1 MKTKTIVDATD
12 ATLET
17 EEQAKI
23 RELEE
28 RLAALEGKVDGNR
41 EGLDNDFHDLAVND
55 INDRNRVDAL
65 EERLAA
71 AERALQTLSNTLHV
85 IDATSLLSLYS
96 LIKTD
101 NLRQPNFT
109 NNQDIIDSGCSDAI
123 NRMMKTVVKVNAA
136 EAERKSKQTKAIKD
150 MMEKQNVSADTSE

>member
-1 MKTKTIVDATD
+1 MEVKMTTK
-12 ATLET
+12 
-17 EEQAKI
+17 
-23 RELEE
+23 ELTTMVKE
-28 RLAALEGKVDGNR
+28 
-41 EGLDNDFHDLAVND
+41 
-55 INDRNRVDAL
+55 L

-71 AERALQTLSNTLHV
+71 AERALQILSNTLHV

-123 NRMMKTVVKVNAA
+123 NRMMKTVMKVNAA
-136 EAERKSKQTKAIKD
+136 ESKLSK
-150 MMEKQNVSADTSE
+150 EKNNGKEDKPEGR